1 MRGRGVEGDTVL
13 RDPKRQMNA
22 QTSFGVLLDPE
33 EKKGREP
40 FGDNFVLSRAC
51 VGEKVETTK
60 MPILEGKTKYA

>member
-1 MRGRGVEGDTVL
+1 
-13 RDPKRQMNA
+13 MNA

-40 FGDNFVLSRAC
+40 FGDNLVLSRAC
-51 VGEKVETTK
+51 VGEKVERTK

>member
-1 MRGRGVEGDTVL
+1 MD
-13 RDPKRQMNA
+13 A

-40 FGDNFVLSRAC
+40 FGDNLVLSTAC